1 MVFPR
6 LTSSSHIA
14 HCLRCQADSCGFS
27 QLNFCISL
35 CVISWWSLFFKG
47 NYSQSLLMHFFFNL
61 CFHLWVACSTYP
73 RLLRT
78 KIIHHE
84 FLDLWP
90 REAPIIDSVLY
101 PKHTSWLIIVKWFLK
116 LKVLR
121 WYRRWYLSNLIYDQ
135 PTRLGEMC
143 TKEKTEKMR
152 HSFFSPFKDLLANQ
166 ISKSFLLDIHNLRL
180 PKYFFRWHWGAWERG
195 RGSF

>member
-1 MVFPR
+1 M
-6 LTSSSHIA
+6 S
-14 HCLRCQADSCGFS
+14 
-27 QLNFCISL
+27 
-35 CVISWWSLFFKG
+35 
-47 NYSQSLLMHFFFNL
+47 
-61 CFHLWVACSTYP
+61 HLWVACSTYP

-84 FLDLWP
+84 FLDLRP

-166 ISKSFLLDIHNLRL
+166 ISKSFYRTFTIWDWQNISFDDTEALEREGEDPSN
-180 PKYFFRWHWGAWERG
+180 WGF
-195 RGSF
+195 SFGFQDSKACRSLKEVQQGNKKVHFL